1 MLTTHRLKALGS
13 ASALCILMAAS
24 FEPANAAATAQRFTG
39 EDITAVRDVGDPQ
52 LSPEGDWVAYT
63 VATGDLEKDKFITHL
78 WMASW
83 DGKQT
88 VQLTNSERGEHTPR
102 WSPDGKSLAFL
113 ASRGADDAAPEQV
126 WILNRAGGEA
136 QVLTEFKGSVLD
148 LDWSPDSQRLA
159 LIVMDEDPQRE
170 LKADE
175 KKTPPPIVIDRFY
188 FKEDETEYLGAL
200 RQHLY
205 LYDVAARKADLLTAG
220 RYDEGQPA
228 WSPDGKEIAFVSKRS
243 PDPDRDSEFGLY
255 AIAPTSGSIPRLI
268 TKFRGEA
275 GDSEWSGAPQWSPN
289 GRELAYITAGDPK
302 LVFYSTHHLAIV
314 PAAGGTAR
322 IVTSAIDRNV
332 MSPRWSA
339 DGRSL
344 YLLLEDDRNQHLARV
359 DATSG
364 KATRVFEGRRETS
377 AFDLGAKGRTVIVD
391 SVVDHPSEVFALE
404 KARTR
409 ALSHAND
416 AWIDQRQLATT
427 EEISV
432 TSKDGTRIS
441 GLLVKPPG
449 FVAGRRYPT
458 LLWIHGGPTSQ
469 YSNSFMPMWQIFAA
483 RGYVVVAT
491 NPRGSSGRGESFASA
506 IYADWGNKDTQDVL
520 AGVDYVLQQGIADP
534 ERLGI
539 GGWSYGGMLTNYTIA
554 KDTRFKAAVS
564 GASTSNILAGYGTDM
579 YTREYELELGTPW
592 KNLDVYLHNSYPFL
606 HADRIKTPTLF
617 LCGDRDFNV
626 PLLNSEQMYQALRSL
641 NIDTQLII
649 YPGQYHGF
657 DKPSYLRDRVQRY
670 LGWFGKYLSE

>member
-1 MLTTHRLKALGS
+1 MLKLPHSLASIAITCALGLAL
-13 ASALCILMAAS
+13 ASSLEAA
-24 FEPANAAATAQRFTG
+24 EPARRFTY
-39 EDITAVRDVGDPQ
+39 EDITSVRDVGDPQ
-52 LSPEGDWVAYT
+52 ISPEGDWIAYT
-63 VATGDLEKDKFITHL
+63 IATNDLDKDESVTHL
-78 WMASW
+78 WMTSW

-88 VQLTNSERGEHTPR
+88 VQLTNSERGEHSPR
-102 WSPDGKSLAFL
+102 WSPDGRSLAFL
-113 ASRGADDAAPEQV
+113 ASRGSDEEAPQQV
-126 WILNRAGGEA
+126 WVLSRAGGEA
-136 QVLTEFKGSVLD
+136 QVLTDYKADVLD
-148 LDWSPDSQRLA
+148 FAWSPDSRRLA
-159 LIVMDEDPQRE
+159 LIVMDEDPDRA
-170 LKADE
+170 LKADD

-188 FKEDETEYLGAL
+188 FKQDETEYLGAL

-205 LYDVAARKADLLTAG
+205 VFDVESRKGELLTGG

-255 AIAPTSGSIPRLI
+255 AIAPSNGSAPRLI
-268 TKFRGEA
+268 TKFQGEA

-289 GRELAYITAGDPK
+289 GREIAFVTAGDPK
-302 LVFYSTHHLAIV
+302 LVYFSTHHLAVV
-314 PAAGGTAR
+314 PSGGGEHR
-322 IVTSAIDRNV
+322 ILTQSIDRNV
-332 MSPRWSA
+332 TSPRWSA

-344 YLLLEDDRNQHLARV
+344 YFLMEDDRNQHLAQINV
-359 DATSG
+359 ASS
-364 KATRVFEGRRETS
+364 KVTRVFEGRRETT
-377 AFDLGAKGRTVIVD
+377 AFDLGAKGRTVVLDSTVD
-391 SVVDHPSEVFALE
+391 RPAEVFALE
-404 KARTR
+404 SGRAR

-416 AWIDQRQLATT
+416 GWLAQRQVATT

-432 TSKDGTRIS
+432 TSKDGTRVS

-458 LLWIHGGPTSQ
+458 LLWIHGGPVSQ
-469 YSNSFMPMWQIFAA
+469 YTNSFMAMWQIFAA

-491 NPRGSSGRGESFASA
+491 NPRGSSGRGEAYASA
-506 IYADWGNKDTQDVL
+506 IYADWGNKDVQDVL
-520 AGVDYVLQQGIADP
+520 AAVDYVLAQGIADP

-539 GGWSYGGMLTNYTIA
+539 GGWSYGGMLTNYVIA

-579 YTREYELELGTPW
+579 YIREYELELGTPW
-592 KNLDVYLHNSYPFL
+592 KNLDVYLRNSYPFL

-626 PLLNSEQMYQALRSL
+626 PLLNTEQMYQALRSL

-657 DKPSYLRDRVQRY
+657 DKPSYLRDRMQRY

>member
-1 MLTTHRLKALGS
+1 MLANARIESLASFVACCLL
-13 ASALCILMAAS
+13 ASACVATSRAAGT
-24 FEPANAAATAQRFTG
+24 PQRFSF

-52 LSPEGDWVAYT
+52 LSPEGDWIAYT
-63 VATGDLEKDKFITHL
+63 IATNDLEKDESLTHI
-78 WMASW
+78 WMSSW

-88 VQLTNSERGEHTPR
+88 LQLTSSKHSESSPR
-102 WSPDGKSLAFL
+102 WSPDGKLLAFL
-113 ASRGADDAAPEQV
+113 AARGDEEDAPTQV
-126 WILNRAGGEA
+126 WILHRAGGEA
-136 QVLTEFKGSVLD
+136 QVLTDFKGSVID

-159 LIVMDEDPQRE
+159 LIVEDEDPARAI
-170 LKADE
+170 KSDP

-205 LYDVAARKADLLTAG
+205 VFDVVARKAQPLTAG

-255 AIAPTSGSIPRLI
+255 AIAPTPGSTPRLI
-268 TKFRGEA
+268 TTYQGEA

-289 GRELAYITAGDPK
+289 GRELAYVTAGDPK
-302 LVFYSTHHLAIV
+302 LVYFSRHSLAV
-314 PAAGGTAR
+314 VAATGGSPR
-322 IVTSAIDRNV
+322 ILTESIDRNV

-344 YLLLEDDRNQHLARV
+344 FILVEDDRNQHLVQINA
-359 DATSG
+359 ANG
-364 KATRVFEGRRETS
+364 KATPLFAGRRETT
-377 AFDLGAKGRTVIVD
+377 AFDIGAKGRTVLLDSTVD
-391 SVVDHPSEVFALE
+391 RPSEVFAFE
-404 KARTR
+404 RGQAR
-409 ALSHAND
+409 ALSHGND
-416 AWIDQRQLATT
+416 AWLSERQIATT

-449 FVAGRRYPT
+449 FVPGRRYPT
-458 LLWIHGGPTSQ
+458 LLWIHGGPVSQ
-469 YSNSFMPMWQIFAA
+469 YANSFMPMWQIFASH
-483 RGYVVVAT
+483 GYVVVAT
-491 NPRGSSGRGESFASA
+491 NPRGSSGRGEAFAAA

-520 AGVDYVLQQGIADP
+520 AAVDYVLDQKIADP
-534 ERLGI
+534 ERLGV
-539 GGWSYGGMLTNYTIA
+539 GGWSYGGILTNFVIA

-579 YTREYELELGTPW
+579 YIREYELELGTPW
-592 KNLDVYLHNSYPFL
+592 KNLDVYLRNSYPFL

-617 LCGDRDFNV
+617 VCGERDFNV

-649 YPGQYHGF
+649 YPGQYHGL
-657 DKPSYLRDRVQRY
+657 DKPSYLRDRIQRY
-670 LGWFGKYLSE
+670 LQWFGKYLSE